1 MEKENKELLSRRRF
15 FKIATYAALP
25 MLGLM
30 MSSCDIFQNALMN
43 SVSNMGSGGG
53 GYSGGDGGY
62 DSGGSYGCGNYC
74 TSTCK
79 NLCTETCKNLCTNTC
94 YHTSV

>member
-1 MEKENKELLSRRRF
+1 MEKKNNEPLSRRCF
-15 FKIATYAALP
+15 FMNAAYAALP

-53 GYSGGDGGY
+53 SYSGGSRSYDDGNG
-62 DSGGSYGCGNYC
+62 YGCGNYC
-74 TSTCK
+74 TSTCR
-79 NLCTETCKNLCTNTC
+79 NLCTETCKNLCTETC
-94 YHTSV
+94 YHTSA

>member
-1 MEKENKELLSRRRF
+1 MEKKNKEMLSRRQF
-15 FKIATYAALP
+15 FKKTAYAALP

-30 MSSCDIFQNALMN
+30 MSSCEIFQNALMN

-53 GYSGGDGGY
+53 GSYSGSRDY
-62 DSGGSYGCGNYC
+62 DDGGSYGCGNLC
-74 TSTCK
+74 TSTCS
-79 NLCTETCKNLCTNTC
+79 NLCTETCKNYCTNTC